1 MESSVLSLPEAI
13 RRSIWPQL
21 ISPRPLALVSTVSA
35 AGVRNIAP
43 YNSYS
48 GLATSPPMLGISIS
62 SRKLS
67 EKRTLQNVRDTGE
80 FVVNLTPR
88 FLADVMVQSAEDTT
102 EPVDDFIRLD
112 LTPARAANV
121 CADRIVECPAAL
133 ECRVTQ
139 IVELP
144 PSHSQ
149 LIVAQVI
156 GISIRDEF
164 YDEAGGFDAQ
174 AADLLASIGVDQYVS
189 VNGETLTLPVT
200 WE

>member
-1 MESSVLSLPEAI
+1 MDSSVHGLPEAI

-35 AGVRNIAP
+35 EGVRNIAP
-43 YNSYS
+43 YNSYC

-62 SRKLS
+62 SGRQS
-67 EKRTLQNVRDTGE
+67 EKRTLQNARDTGE

-88 FLADVMVQSAEDTT
+88 FLADVMVRAAEDTA
-102 EPVDDFIRLD
+102 EPMDDFIRLD

-121 CADRIVECPAAL
+121 CADRIAECPAAL

-139 IVELP
+139 VVELP
-144 PSHSQ
+144 PSRCH
-149 LIVAQVI
+149 LVVAQIV
-156 GISIRDEF
+156 GVAIRDEF
-164 YDEAGGFDAQ
+164 FDEAGGFDAA